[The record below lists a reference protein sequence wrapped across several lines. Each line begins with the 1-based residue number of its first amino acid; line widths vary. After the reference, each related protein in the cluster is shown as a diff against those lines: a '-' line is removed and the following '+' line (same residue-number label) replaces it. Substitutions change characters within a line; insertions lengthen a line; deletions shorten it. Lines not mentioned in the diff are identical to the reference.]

1 MKRLPLLLALCAT
14 FPAYADEAE
23 LRARIEKLS
32 AELEQL
38 KSEVK
43 SMHSQTEAI
52 ATQQEAVAKTVA
64 ATPSSGG
71 AGDSANHA
79 TIWGYG
85 ELNYI
90 QPKDRDETRAD
101 MRRAVIGVGYRFDD
115 KTRFNSEF
123 EIEHGVVSKDDD
135 GEVEVEQF
143 YVDHQFAKAAS
154 VKMGLFLIPSGLLNE
169 SHEPTRYY
177 GVERNFVETAIIPTT
192 WREGGVAVHG
202 GTEAGLAYDV
212 GVTTGFDLSKWDATN
227 TEGFE
232 SPLGAVHQ
240 ELQNA
245 KARDLSQYVAL
256 NYRGVPG
263 FNVGGSIFTGNS
275 SQGAD
280 AFNVDGANS
289 SVAVPDM
296 RVTLWEL
303 HTRWTPGDWDLS
315 ALYARGTISNT
326 KDANYQFRLN
336 GSDVLIPEMFYGWY
350 TQAAYKVWE
359 SGTYRLTPFVR
370 YERFSTGAEYATL
383 PPGMEIDTQPLERV
397 WTYGLNFNLNDNVV
411 IKTDILRFK
420 EDSSRNRFD
429 LGVGLAF

>member
-1 MKRLPLLLALCAT
+1 MKRLTLPLLISLCVAL
-14 FPAYADEAE
+14 PAQADDAE

-32 AELEQL
+32 AELESL
-38 KSEVK
+38 KSEMKAV
-43 SMHSQTEAI
+43 HSQTEAI
-52 ATQQEAVAKTVA
+52 ATQNEQISKTIAAAPNGSASDVA
-64 ATPSSGG
+64 
-71 AGDSANHA
+71 NRA

-85 ELNYI
+85 EINYT
-90 QPKDRDETRAD
+90 QPKDRDEARAD

-115 KTRFNSEF
+115 KTRFMSEF
-123 EIEHGVVSKDDD
+123 EVEHGVVSKDDD

-143 YVDHQFAKAAS
+143 YIDHQLAKTAS
-154 VKMGLFLIPSGLLNE
+154 VKAGLFLIPSGLLNE

-202 GTEAGLAYDV
+202 STDLGIGYDV
-212 GVTTGFDLSKWDATN
+212 GITTGFDLSKWDAAN
-227 TEGFE
+227 AEAFE

-263 FNVGGSIFTGNS
+263 LNVGGSVFTGGAG
-275 SQGAD
+275 QGDDNFAAKD
-280 AFNVDGANS
+280 A
-289 SVAVPDM
+289 

-303 HTRWTPGDWDLS
+303 HTRWTPGDLDLS
-315 ALYARGTISNT
+315 ALYARGTISDT
-326 KDANYQFRLN
+326 KDANYRFRLN
-336 GSDVLIPEMFYGWY
+336 GGDVLIPEMFYGWY

-370 YERFSTGAEYATL
+370 YERFSTGAEYAAL
-383 PPGMEIDTQPLERV
+383 PVGMEIDTQPLERV
-397 WTYGLNFNLNDNVV
+397 WTYGLNFYLNDNVV
-411 IKTDILRFK
+411 IKTDLQRFK

>member
-1 MKRLPLLLALCAT
+1 MKRLPLFLAMCVALSAH
-14 FPAYADEAE
+14 ADEAE

-38 KSEVK
+38 KSEMK
-43 SMHSQTEAI
+43 SMHSQTDAI
-52 ATQQEAVAKTVA
+52 ATQQEQISQSVASASGSGTSDVA
-64 ATPSSGG
+64 
-71 AGDSANHA
+71 NRA

-85 ELNYI
+85 EINYT
-90 QPKDRDETRAD
+90 QPKDRDEARAD

-115 KTRFNSEF
+115 KTRFMSEF
-123 EIEHGVVSKDDD
+123 EVEHGVVSKDDD

-202 GTEAGLAYDV
+202 STDNGIGYDAGL
-212 GVTTGFDLSKWDATN
+212 TTGFDLSKWNADDAETR
-227 TEGFE
+227 E

-263 FNVGGSIFTGNS
+263 FNVGGSVFTGKA

-289 SVAVPDM
+289 AVAVPDM

-315 ALYARGTISNT
+315 ALYARGTISDT
-326 KDANYQFRLN
+326 KNANYQFRLN
-336 GSDVLIPEMFYGWY
+336 GSEMLIPEMFYGWY
-350 TQAAYKVWE
+350 TQAAYKIWE

-370 YERFSTGAEYATL
+370 YERFNTGAEYAAL